1 LGIETNAI
9 VRRRMPDVEIRPF
22 SDEHVDA
29 AAALLRD
36 RHERHLAA
44 EPLLARDLDYRA
56 QLAGKDGLV
65 ALRNGDVTA
74 YLLARTTEEDAFV
87 DFAGCAASEPELL
100 RDLYAALAPAW
111 QRDRHR
117 VYVPATDAALV
128 DVWFRLAFG
137 LQFTLAV
144 REPAPG
150 SGEGVRPGR
159 PEDLDTVV
167 ALQRSFT
174 EHLRASPSFSGR
186 QPETDE
192 ELRADWAG
200 TWDDE
205 RFIHFV
211 AERTGRVV
219 GHVLLFRREAGD
231 LRVPANSIDLA
242 LVVTLPEVRGS
253 GAGSALVS
261 QALGWAHEEGFD
273 AVTIDWR
280 VVNLPADRFFRA
292 RGFRP
297 TFVRLYR
304 HAP

>member
-1 LGIETNAI
+1 
-9 VRRRMPDVEIRPF
+9 MPDVEIRPF

-29 AAALLRD
+29 AAALLAE
-36 RHERHLAA
+36 RHERHVAA
-44 EPLLARDLDYRA
+44 EPLLARDVDYRA

-65 ALRNGDVTA
+65 ALRDGDLKA
-74 YLLARTTEEDAFV
+74 YLLAQTTDDDAFV

-100 RDLYAALAPAW
+100 RDLYAALAPVW

-117 VYVPATDAALV
+117 VYLPASDAALI

-144 REPAPG
+144 REPDP
-150 SGEGVRPGR
+150 GEGQGVRVGR
-159 PEDLDTVV
+159 PDDLDAVV

-186 QPETDE
+186 QLETDE
-192 ELRADWAG
+192 ELRADWAE
-200 TWDDE
+200 TWDDDRFVHLVGE
-205 RFIHFV
+205 RD
-211 AERTGRVV
+211 GRVA
-219 GHVLLFRREAGD
+219 GHALLYRRETGD

-242 LVVTLPEVRGS
+242 LVVTLPELRGT
-253 GAGSALVS
+253 GVGSALVAH
-261 QALGWAHEEGFD
+261 ALGWAHEQDFA

-280 VVNLPADRFFRA
+280 VVNLSADRFFRV

-304 HAP
+304 HMP